1 MAALSV
7 QDMVDCRRH
16 LGYGFYGATA
26 NNQTLMYWRYFPQ
39 YNTLTYR
46 LSNLL
51 DEEAAIVT
59 DTYLPILN
67 QLELQPAV
75 SGNGGDDDD
84 LDTARAAVWYR
95 NADEIGERIRLY
107 KHYCLTLAGVL
118 QVPMGPWSPLNGGN
132 TIRMLV

>member
-1 MAALSV
+1 MVVLST

-16 LGYGFYGATA
+16 LGYGFYGATS
-26 NNQTLMYWRYFPQ
+26 NNRTLMYWRYFAQ
-39 YNTLTYR
+39 YNTLEYR
-46 LSNLL
+46 LANLQ
-51 DEEAAIVT
+51 DEEASIVI

-84 LDTARAAVWYR
+84 LDTSRAAVWYR
-95 NADEIGERIRLY
+95 NPDEIGERIRLY
-107 KHYCLTLAGVL
+107 KHYCQTLAGVL
-118 QVPMGPWSPLNGGN
+118 QVPMGPWSPLTGGN